1 MSYLMLKLRNIN
13 LSDIL
18 DLESKFVDGKEQALW
33 ARHPRISEESNLR
46 HRRVLWRLFT
56 MRAFTLRW
64 CYEGLKYW
72 QIGRSFIFAFGI
84 HT

>member
-1 MSYLMLKLRNIN
+1 MSYLVFKFGNID

-18 DLESKFVDGKEQALW
+18 NLESKFVDGKQQALW

-46 HRRVLWRLFT
+46 HRGVVWRLFA
-56 MRAFTLRW
+56 MRAFILRW
-64 CYEGLKYW
+64 CHEELKYW
-72 QIGRSFIFAFGI
+72 QTGYSFIFTSEI